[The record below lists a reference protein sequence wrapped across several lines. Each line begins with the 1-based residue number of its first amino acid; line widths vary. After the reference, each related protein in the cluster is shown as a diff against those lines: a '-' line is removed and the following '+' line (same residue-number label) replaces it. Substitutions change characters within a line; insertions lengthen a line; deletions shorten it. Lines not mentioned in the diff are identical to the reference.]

1 MRKEVVEYAKTVKS
15 DTLLSDIQ
23 KHVENM
29 DELRYV
35 FRVAYASE
43 KDKTNSIQK
52 NVERDNK
59 D

>member
-1 MRKEVVEYAKTVKS
+1 MRKELVEYAKTVKS

-35 FRVAYASE
+35 FRVANSRGKVE
-43 KDKTNSIQK
+43 TNSIQ
-52 NVERDNK
+52 NDNERDNK

>member
-35 FRVAYASE
+35 FRVANSRGNNEA
-43 KDKTNSIQK
+43 NSIQ
-52 NVERDNK
+52 NGDESENK

>member
-1 MRKEVVEYAKTVKS
+1 MRKELVEYAKTVKS

-35 FRVAYASE
+35 FRVANSRGKE
-43 KDKTNSIQK
+43 ERNSIQ
-52 NVERDNK
+52 NDNERDNK

>member
-1 MRKEVVEYAKTVKS
+1 MFVFKNYGFIHIS
-15 DTLLSDIQ
+15 HNSFQ

-35 FRVAYASE
+35 FRVANSRGNNEA
-43 KDKTNSIQK
+43 NSIQ
-52 NVERDNK
+52 NGDESENK

>member
-1 MRKEVVEYAKTVKS
+1 MRKEVVEYAKTVNS
-15 DTLLSDIQ
+15 NTLLSDIQ

-35 FRVAYASE
+35 FRVAYVNG
-43 KDKTNSIQK
+43 KNKTNSVAK
-52 NVERDNK
+52 KDERENK

>member
-1 MRKEVVEYAKTVKS
+1 MRKELVEYAKTVKS

-29 DELRYV
+29 DELKYV
-35 FRVAYASE
+35 FRVANSRGKVE
-43 KDKTNSIQK
+43 TNSIQ
-52 NVERDNK
+52 NDNERDNK

>member
-35 FRVAYASE
+35 FRVANSRGNNEA
-43 KDKTNSIQK
+43 NSIQIGD
-52 NVERDNK
+52 ESENK

>member
-35 FRVAYASE
+35 FSVAYASE

-52 NVERDNK
+52 NVERGNK

>member
-1 MRKEVVEYAKTVKS
+1 MRKELVEYAKTVKS

-35 FRVAYASE
+35 FRVANSRGKGE
-43 KDKTNSIQK
+43 TNSIK
-52 NVERDNK
+52 NDSERDYK

>member
-1 MRKEVVEYAKTVKS
+1 MRKELVEYAKTVKS

-35 FRVAYASE
+35 FRVANSRGNNEA
-43 KDKTNSIQK
+43 NSIQ
-52 NVERDNK
+52 NDNERDNK

>member
-1 MRKEVVEYAKTVKS
+1 MRKELVEYAKTVKS

-23 KHVENM
+23 KHVENV

-35 FRVAYASE
+35 FRVANSRGYNEA
-43 KDKTNSIQK
+43 NSIQ
-52 NVERDNK
+52 NGDESENK

>member
-1 MRKEVVEYAKTVKS
+1 MRKEVVEYAKTVKL

-35 FRVAYASE
+35 FSVAYASE

-52 NVERDNK
+52 NVERGNK

>member
-1 MRKEVVEYAKTVKS
+1 MRKELVEYAKTVKS

-35 FRVAYASE
+35 FRVANSRGKVE
-43 KDKTNSIQK
+43 TNSIQ
-52 NVERDNK
+52 NDNERDNN

>member
-1 MRKEVVEYAKTVKS
+1 MRKELVEYAKTVKS

-35 FRVAYASE
+35 FQVANSRGNNEA
-43 KDKTNSIQK
+43 NSIQ
-52 NVERDNK
+52 NGDESENK

>member
-1 MRKEVVEYAKTVKS
+1 MRKELVEYAKTVKS

-35 FRVAYASE
+35 FLVANSRGNNEA
-43 KDKTNSIQK
+43 NSIQ
-52 NVERDNK
+52 NGDESENK

>member
-35 FRVAYASE
+35 FRVANSRGKVE
-43 KDKTNSIQK
+43 TNSIQ
-52 NVERDNK
+52 NDNERDNK

>member
-1 MRKEVVEYAKTVKS
+1 MRKELVEYAKTVKS

-35 FRVAYASE
+35 FRVANSRGKEE
-43 KDKTNSIQK
+43 KNSIK
-52 NVERDNK
+52 NDSERDNK